1 MHCFF
6 FFLVILSVVS
16 KDLNTYLTE
25 NRINIF
31 ERKKQA
37 IINYLFTHF
46 YLTL

>member
-16 KDLNTYLTE
+16 KDFNTYLTE

-31 ERKKQA
+31 ERKNKQSLT
-37 IINYLFTHF
+37 IYLHTFI
-46 YLTL
+46 